1 MLVWLNKMV
10 LPPSFVHLMSRL
22 AKGAKTK
29 HNTYDIDWLLSCLFH
44 MFHFLSCLALHVIV
58 MIFSPFFPFHL
69 TLSSALPH
77 YVLGK
82 QHHHFFPLN
91 FIIIII
97 KF

>member
-1 MLVWLNKMV
+1 LAQQNGFV
-10 LPPSFVHLMSRL
+10 PSFVHLMSRL
-22 AKGAKTK
+22 AKAAKTK

-77 YVLGK
+77 YLIGK
-82 QHHHFFPLN
+82 QHHHFSP
-91 FIIIII
+91 
-97 KF
+97 